1 MEWILGNTFSMIVFG
16 TYGAFWLTL
25 GATLTPFYNAE
36 GFFTTG
42 KTGDALLAAEAEY
55 YSSYG
60 MCSVFVDE
68 FFKAL
73 RPLIP
78 RLAS

>member
-1 MEWILGNTFSMIVFG
+1 MEWILGNTFPMIVFG

-42 KTGDALLAAEAEY
+42 KAGDALLAAEAEY
-55 YSSYG
+55 YASYG
-60 MCSVFVDE
+60 MSPS
-68 FFKAL
+68 L
-73 RPLIP
+73 
-78 RLAS
+78 